1 MALTL
6 GQSSMGEMPLFLIW
20 QIFIVSFDT
29 LRERKARSALTIS
42 MVVAGCDLIVAL
54 NGMCACQVAFTSKK
68 AIKYVGIAWHGM
80 AWHGRWATPTVLWRS
95 S

>member
-1 MALTL
+1 
-6 GQSSMGEMPLFLIW
+6 
-20 QIFIVSFDT
+20 
-29 LRERKARSALTIS
+29 

-68 AIKYVGIAWHGM
+68 AIKYLGIAWDGM
-80 AWHGRWATPTVLWRS
+80 AWHGMWATPTVLWRS

>member
-1 MALTL
+1 
-6 GQSSMGEMPLFLIW
+6 MGEMHLFLIW
-20 QIFIVSFDT
+20 QIFILSFDA

-68 AIKYVGIAWHGM
+68 AIKYLGIAWHGM
-80 AWHGRWATPTVLWRS
+80 AWHGMWATPTVLWRS